1 MQYRKSTK
9 TASAMSFHANNNSED
24 NTMQLNNL
32 SCWSDDD
39 DDDIQTTRK
48 TCPLCAFSDD
58 SKSGPMGW
66 IRQTYSN
73 HVCSMGAS
81 ELYCMLAQG
90 YNELFYCPM
99 VQRGV
104 EMPTITAQHVAHHF
118 RRHETSSIFTLKQD
132 IRRIE
137 QMQRALQPR
146 RMTDEGTRYIDREQM
161 KAWLELCKAKQDAIK
176 LMELEMRH
184 NNSNGQQQAVEA
196 PNLEAAANDMLAQNL
211 C

>member
-1 MQYRKSTK
+1 
-9 TASAMSFHANNNSED
+9 MSFNCHNNNAECND
-24 NTMQLNNL
+24 MQLNNL

-39 DDDIQTTRK
+39 DDEENLDSRK
-48 TCPLCAFSDD
+48 SCPLCAFADAAQH
-58 SKSGPMGW
+58 GPMAW
-66 IRQTYSN
+66 IRHTYHA

-90 YNELFYCPM
+90 YNELFYEPM

-104 EMPTITAQHVAHHF
+104 EMPTITAQNVAHHF

-132 IRRIE
+132 IRRME
-137 QMQRALQPR
+137 QMQRVLQPR
-146 RMTDEGTRYIDREQM
+146 RMTDEGTRYIDKEQM
-161 KAWLELCKAKQDAIK
+161 RAWLDLCKAKQDAIK

-184 NNSNGQQQAVEA
+184 HTSGQTQSVEA
-196 PNLEAAANDMLAQNL
+196 PNLEAAAQAMLSQNL